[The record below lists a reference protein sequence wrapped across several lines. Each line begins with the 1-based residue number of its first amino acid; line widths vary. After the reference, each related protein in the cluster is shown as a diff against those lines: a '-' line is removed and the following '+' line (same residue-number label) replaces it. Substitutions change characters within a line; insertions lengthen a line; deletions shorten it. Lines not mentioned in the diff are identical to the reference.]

1 MNRKAS
7 KRLSPDRST
16 VDATSGS
23 EGSTEFPIGRPAE
36 EWEEAWY
43 PTGWADSRSGARAS
57 RGFHFQEVVGAWL
70 ASRIAA
76 GIVACDR
83 LVPEGLDDLQLEGP
97 TPVQLEVKSR
107 QGHLGPFPVGLAAR
121 HIVKAWSRDVPRFR
135 TSWRLVVTI
144 ERGLAGWES
153 APEDR
158 LTEIPLSQLAAEV
171 DGFDSA
177 LAKEVASRK
186 LPSTATEE
194 LKANTN
200 LLACSW
206 DDLIEETERH
216 VASIVNLPP
225 AALVVV
231 RRELCSM
238 VAEAVDTNATV
249 DAKDRAGFDRTS
261 LVDEINKIAQLI
273 DLESIDFVL
282 TQGICSPLN
291 RQPTTTGDLYYEG
304 VSTQPSHVSA
314 GLVVPREDLT
324 SQVMDGLGADQAVLL
339 VGPSGVGKS
348 AVLWTLPFAF
358 PGVLWFR
365 VHRISDDDVPHLVRF
380 LQAQKFSAESPIG
393 LLVDAVGGGEMEGWS
408 RLRQTVAT
416 LPGVHLVGS
425 ARNEDLFSLS
435 TLADCT
441 TVKVSLDETAAETI
455 HRGLTRRSATTTP
468 HWREAFEQS
477 NGLTLEFTHL
487 LTQGTRLNDLVADQ
501 IANRIRG
508 GRELE
513 LSILALV
520 ATADRWSVSIP
531 YQQLEAT
538 IVAEPANLRAALET
552 LMDEHLLVE
561 RDGMITG
568 IHSVRSRAIMEAMHR
583 MPPPELQTT
592 VVSVLNMLYGSAL
605 SRFVYEVLRDEPDL
619 EGPVLQALKK
629 LAHNDVERLMACLR
643 GLELLDFYRQA
654 SAWKEIAERHGV
666 PPTHMPFALEL
677 ATVEIK
683 FPKSFPEHF
692 QNAVSDMIAHPEQ
705 SAVRDTLLGM
715 VGIRGL
721 GQELAAATN
730 VETCRRLL
738 KTVGR
743 TTMDCTALLTAAEPG
758 SQLAAT
764 LRECSPVDLGDCVSA
779 ARDVSPD
786 LARAFVDA
794 VGGTEAV
801 IRRLRGND
809 PWIRELQVNAADG
822 EMVGVAR
829 FLYIS
834 ESEQGDARERAVGI
848 GRLLLRCLPEITK
861 VDVRAVLPGGYSLK
875 VGGFEHGVSKLLR
888 RHDHTPD
895 TVGWNQLRIRLTRTL
910 LGASETERLHE
921 FATML
926 SDAAKLVLEFGNAW
940 VRQSENT
947 DEVADL
953 WNRCSALYARGLL
966 LPPKLGS
973 SPFSDEG
980 FGELNDPLASL
991 ITEICDKVLPRLDKP
1006 GQRAAV
1012 MAYINE
1018 TVLGKLVP
1026 ASRRQPW
1033 QLIGLEDAP
1042 SALNELSSALA
1053 DIGAV
1058 LTEFS
1063 AGPVSISNIVS
1074 TARSGPPYSALFRAA
1089 KRSRSKT
1096 NRRIRERRTKLIA
1109 ALESIGMA
1117 VDVYWADGDLVRGK
1131 ESNFAVAIHV
1141 NSLYEWEEILT
1152 EFVPKIDALRALG
1165 ENPFMVPILDG
1176 KAVPQ
1181 LAKQLIVGLWPAYD
1195 LGEFKDLL
1203 SHQLEQRLTKPVIAA
1218 HLAMQVLSG
1227 LSILSGE
1234 GRSVGDLEEF
1244 VQRTRNDFKQAVA
1257 SILDMEQDAV
1267 TEALIEWLEEVDE
1280 QIAGEFGGN
1289 VEAGTFAVNMT
1300 EGSFGEWSSESI
1312 RLGAA
1317 VILSLQWDFDPP
1329 SAVALL
1335 KELEERS
1342 MAESG
1347 EP

>member
-1 MNRKAS
+1 MEGWVTSPGCPAKEMWLPQLMEAS
-7 KRLSPDRST
+7 EDFGT
-16 VDATSGS
+16 V
-23 EGSTEFPIGRPAE
+23 
-36 EWEEAWY
+36 
-43 PTGWADSRSGARAS
+43 
-57 RGFHFQEVVGAWL
+57 
-70 ASRIAA
+70 
-76 GIVACDR
+76 
-83 LVPEGLDDLQLEGP
+83 
-97 TPVQLEVKSR
+97 
-107 QGHLGPFPVGLAAR
+107 
-121 HIVKAWSRDVPRFR
+121 
-135 TSWRLVVTI
+135 
-144 ERGLAGWES
+144 
-153 APEDR
+153 
-158 LTEIPLSQLAAEV
+158 LT
-171 DGFDSA
+171 
-177 LAKEVASRK
+177 EVASSRGLSPADIEAL
-186 LPSTATEE
+186 LP
-194 LKANTN
+194 NTT

-206 DDLIEETERH
+206 EGLIEETERQLSH
-216 VASIVNLPP
+216 VIGLPP
-225 AALVVV
+225 TVLAVV
-231 RRELCSM
+231 RRDLWSRL
-238 VAEAVDTNATV
+238 AEAVDTNAEVEVEERDSLT
-249 DAKDRAGFDRTS
+249 RTD
-261 LVDEINKIAQLI
+261 LVNRINSIAQLV
-273 DLESIDFVL
+273 DLQSIEYAL
-282 TQGICSPLN
+282 KEGICSLPDME
-291 RQPTTTGDLYYEG
+291 PASIGDSYYEG
-304 VSTQPSHVSA
+304 VSTQPGHISA
-314 GLVVPREDLT
+314 GLVVSRPKLI
-324 SQVMDGLGADQAVLL
+324 SQVMYELDTGRTVLL
-339 VGPSGVGKS
+339 TGPSGVGKS

-365 VHRISDDDVPHLVRF
+365 VNRISDDDVPHIIRL
-380 LQAQKFSAESPIG
+380 LKAYSGSSKAAIG
-393 LLVDAVGGGEMEGWS
+393 LLVDAVGNNEMEGWS
-408 RLRQTVAT
+408 RLRQAVAT
-416 LPGVHLVGS
+416 LPCVHLVGS
-425 ARNEDLFSLS
+425 ARNEELFSLGNM
-435 TLADCT
+435 ADCT
-441 TVKVSLDETAAETI
+441 TVPVSLDEEAAETI
-455 HRGLTRRSATTTP
+455 HAGLVRRGATTIP

-477 NGLTLEFTHL
+477 NGLTLEFTHM
-487 LTQGTRLNDLVADQ
+487 LTQGTRLNDVVVDQ
-501 IANRIRG
+501 IADRIRDK
-508 GRELE
+508 RDVELRV
-513 LSILALV
+513 LAL
-520 ATADRWSVSIP
+520 ASTADRWSVSIP
-531 YQQLEAT
+531 YQALESNIGADPT
-538 IVAEPANLRAALET
+538 NLRTTFERLVG
-552 LMDEHLLVE
+552 EHLLTE
-561 RDGMITG
+561 RDGMVTG
-568 IHSVRSRAIMEAMHR
+568 IHPVRSKSISEAIHR
-583 MPPPELQTT
+583 IPPPELKTT
-592 VVSVLNMLYGSAL
+592 VAAVLAMLRGTAM

-619 EGPVLQALKK
+619 EELTLETLRE
-629 LAHNDVERLMACLR
+629 LADNDVERLLACLH
-643 GLELLDFYRQA
+643 GLALLDFHRQA
-654 SAWKEIAERHGV
+654 TAWMQIAEHHGL
-666 PPTHMPFALEL
+666 PPTHRPFALEL
-677 ATVEIK
+677 AVAGIGS
-683 FPKSFPEHF
+683 PAALPEQF
-692 QNAVSDMIAHPEQ
+692 RDAVAEMIALPEQ
-705 SAVRDTLLGM
+705 SDTRDELLGM
-715 VGIRGL
+715 VGIHGFKRGL
-721 GQELAAATN
+721 RAASDL
-730 VETCRRLL
+730 ETCRRLL
-738 KTVGR
+738 RAASR
-743 TTMDCTALLTAAEPG
+743 TTVDWTPLLTAAEP
-758 SQLAAT
+758 SA
-764 LRECSPVDLGDCVSA
+764 PVLSFLTRCPPADLGICISA
-779 ARDVSPD
+779 AREVSVD

-794 VGGTEAV
+794 VGGTEA
-801 IRRLRGND
+801 ITARLLD
-809 PWIRELQVNAADG
+809 SDSWIRELYVSSVEG
-822 EMVGVAR
+822 EKVGVAR

-834 ESEQGDARERAVGI
+834 ETEQGDPRERSVEI
-848 GRLLLRCLPEITK
+848 GKLLLRCLPDLTR
-861 VDVRAVLPGGYSLK
+861 VDVKAVLPGDYPLK
-875 VGGFEHGVSKLLR
+875 VGDFEHGVSKLLR

-1012 MAYINE
+1012 TAYINE
-1018 TVLGKLVP
+1018 TVLGKLIP

-1063 AGPVSISNIVS
+1063 GGPVSISNIMS

-1117 VDVYWADGDLVRGK
+1117 VDVYWVDGDLMRGK

-1227 LSILSGE
+1227 LSILSGK

-1300 EGSFGEWSSESI
+1300 EGSFGEWSSESM

-1342 MAESG
+1342 MAESR

>member
-441 TVKVSLDETAAETI
+441 TVKVSLDEIAAETI

-677 ATVEIK
+677 ATVEIE

-692 QNAVSDMIAHPEQ
+692 QNAVSDMIALPEQ

-738 KTVGR
+738 RTVGR

-875 VGGFEHGVSKLLR
+875 VGGFEHGVSELS
-888 RHDHTPD
+888 RHYDHHPD
-895 TVGWNQLRIRLTRTL
+895 AIAWNQDRIRLARTL
-910 LGASETERLHE
+910 FGVGETERLAE
-921 FATML
+921 ATAML
-926 SDAAKLVLEFGNAW
+926 TDATKLVQDFGNAF
-940 VRQSENT
+940 VRQPGPS
-947 DEVADL
+947 DEITEL
-953 WNRCSALYARGLL
+953 WERRGTLDARGRL
-966 LPPKLGS
+966 LPPHLGTG
-973 SPFSDEG
+973 PFSGEG
-980 FGELNDPLASL
+980 LGELNDSLSAL
-991 ITEICDKVLPRLDKP
+991 ITEICDKVLPRLDEP
-1006 GQRAAV
+1006 NQRAAV
-1012 MAYINE
+1012 TAYINE
-1018 TVLGKLVP
+1018 IILDKFIP
-1026 ASRRQPW
+1026 AVRGQQWR
-1033 QLIGLEDAP
+1033 LLGLEEP
-1042 SALNELSSALA
+1042 PPALNELSSALA

-1096 NRRIRERRTKLIA
+1096 RQRVRDRRKQITTELQ
-1109 ALESIGMA
+1109 SMGMT
-1117 VDVYWADGDLVRGK
+1117 VDVYWDDNDLVQDRFA
-1131 ESNFAVAIHV
+1131 NFAVAVHV
-1141 NSLYEWEEILT
+1141 DTLAEWTSLLT
-1152 EFVPKIDALRALG
+1152 ELVTKVRELRVFEEFPIL
-1165 ENPFMVPILDG
+1165 VPILNG
-1176 KAVPQ
+1176 KSVLP
-1181 LAKQLIVGLWPAYD
+1181 LAKQLIMELWPVQD
-1195 LGEFKDLL
+1195 LGQFEDLL
-1203 SHQLEQRLTKPVIAA
+1203 TPQLDQRLTKSVIAA
-1218 HLAMQVLSG
+1218 HSALQVCSG
-1227 LSILSGE
+1227 I
-1234 GRSVGDLEEF
+1234 SVMSRERDLDDQVSKLIEKAQDEFGDAIAAI
-1244 VQRTRNDFKQAVA
+1244 RA
-1257 SILDMEQDAV
+1257 MEQDV
-1267 TEALIEWLEEVDE
+1267 VITTLLDYLKEAGQQVVDE
-1280 QIAGEFGGN
+1280 FEGEI
-1289 VEAGTFAVNMT
+1289 EAGTFAASISEGVFG
-1300 EGSFGEWSSESI
+1300 EGSSETGS
-1312 RLGAA
+1312 LA
-1317 VILSLQWDFDPP
+1317 VALMLSLQWDSDPV
-1329 SAVALL
+1329 SAGALL
-1335 KELEERS
+1335 ASLEES
-1342 MAESG
+1342 VEELSA
-1347 EP
+1347 